1 MDMSDNVK
9 ILRPKAPPPASDDA
23 FFMQQALQYAAKAA
37 GHGDVPIGALI
48 VANNEVIATACNEK
62 ELNKI
67 PTCHAEMLVIE
78 RAAMKLD
85 RWRLT
90 DCELYVTLEP
100 CLMCA
105 GAIIQARLKRVIY
118 GARDPKAGAVESLYQ
133 TLSDERLNH
142 RPALTGGVL
151 ENECSEILKKF
162 FAGKR

>member
-1 MDMSDNVK
+1 MSDNVK
-9 ILRPKAPPPASDDA
+9 ILRPKAPPPVHDDA
-23 FFMQQALQYAAKAA
+23 FFMQQALMYAVKAA
-37 GHGDVPIGALI
+37 DHGDVPIGAVI

-62 ELNKI
+62 ELNNI
-67 PTCHAEMLVIE
+67 PTCHAEMIAIE

-162 FAGKR
+162 FASKR